1 MFVRQFC
8 LDGAFGG
15 DKSTLSQ
22 PRIAGGAFEPS
33 HTQLFEEPWS
43 CLVERV
49 VSSLSLSHFQF
60 PTSSVEWI
68 SFTFLLA
75 TEFYCLLTV
84 GDADNK
90 VGEGNPSDL
99 LRLSKRQGSQ

>member
-1 MFVRQFC
+1 MEIKLLYRNPASLVVP
-8 LDGAFGG
+8 LNPP
-15 DKSTLSQ
+15 TLWTE
-22 PRIAGGAFEPS
+22 GE
-33 HTQLFEEPWS
+33 LFEEPWS

-99 LRLSKRQGSQ
+99 LRLSRRQGSQ